1 MSMTPYAAAKIVNA
15 RLAEEGIEK
24 EIPPQMMY
32 NYTKKNMIANEIVEG
47 KKRITQAGLNEWLL
61 GYVNKLLGK
70 SVTVEETDK
79 NIDENQLEL
88 DFDENE

>member
-1 MSMTPYAAAKIVNA
+1 MSAMTPYAAAKIVNA

-32 NYTKKNMIANEIVEG
+32 TYAKKNYVATEIVDGKIRVTKEG
-47 KKRITQAGLNEWLL
+47 LDVWLL

-70 SVTVEETDK
+70 SVTVEETDE
-79 NIDENQLEL
+79 NINKDQLSL
-88 DFDENE
+88 DFDAE